1 MTLHSFCHLL
11 HSAVD
16 GWIFD
21 LEPVVSIPANQ
32 KPHILFPIQLLLIDL
47 QLGCAKQVGL
57 GNDLSQDWKMNR
69 NTMFSLWHWQRLIT
83 LSWTADYRP
92 HKTLSWLPF
101 RKTGPQWCEHLVA
114 VGAEWELRIRTKQWM
129 QQFAK
134 WISQWISI
142 RWEVWECYTAVILVW
157 TSSPISATFPS
168 QRYAIFQVTMVP
180 LVVVH

>member
-1 MTLHSFCHLL
+1 MTPHSFCHLL

-47 QLGCAKQVGL
+47 QLGCVKQVGL
-57 GNDLSQDWKMNR
+57 GSDLSQNWKMNR
-69 NTMFSLWHWQRLIT
+69 NTMFPLWHWQKLIM

-101 RKTGPQWCEHLVA
+101 RKTGLQWCEHLAA
-114 VGAEWELRIRTKQWM
+114 VGAERELKIRTKQWM
-129 QQFAK
+129 QQFTKVSELASEGGVRVLYVTLQSF
-134 WISQWISI
+134 WFGQ
-142 RWEVWECYTAVILVW
+142 AVRSVLL
-157 TSSPISATFPS
+157 SPLSGVLYSRLPWF
-168 QRYAIFQVTMVP
+168 
-180 LVVVH
+180 L